1 MDKRGVLMQC
11 SCCYDLKDF
20 RDGNVISK
28 SSSQTNN
35 IDNSLGIKRSRSL
48 NDVTAD
54 ITDDSALCMT
64 QSHSE
69 ECIGK
74 PINKRLQVNVSVVL
88 CFSFN

>member
-1 MDKRGVLMQC
+1 MDKRGVLVQC

-54 ITDDSALCMT
+54 LTDDTISLRGMHWQADQQELAG
-64 QSHSE
+64 
-69 ECIGK
+69 ECI
-74 PINKRLQVNVSVVL
+74 ICLM
-88 CFSFN
+88 F